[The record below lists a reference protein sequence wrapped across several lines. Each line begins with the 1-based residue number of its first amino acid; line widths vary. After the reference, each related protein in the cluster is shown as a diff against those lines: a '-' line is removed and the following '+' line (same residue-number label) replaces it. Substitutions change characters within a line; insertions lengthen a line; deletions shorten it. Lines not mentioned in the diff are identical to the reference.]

1 MGAIL
6 GLVSLAITIYIWIII
21 IQVLVSW
28 LVVFEVINVNN
39 TKAQNLIALMR
50 KATDP
55 VFTRLRKYIPPIGG
69 IDITPIIVI
78 VGLSLLQ
85 RALYGMGAGMWM

>member
-6 GLVSLAITIYIWIII
+6 SLLSLAITIYIWIII
-21 IQVLVSW
+21 IQVLLSW
-28 LVVFEVINVNN
+28 LIVFDVINVKNEQ
-39 TKAQNLIALMR
+39 AQNLINLLK

-55 VFTRLRKYIPPIGG
+55 VFKPLQKYIPPIGG

-78 VGLSLLQ
+78 LGLTLIQ
-85 RALYGMGAGMWM
+85 RALFSGYYMSF

>member
-6 GLVSLAITIYIWIII
+6 SLLSLAITIYIWIII

-28 LVVFEVINVNN
+28 LIIFDVINVKNEQ
-39 TKAQNLIALMR
+39 AQNLIRLMK

-55 VFTRLRKYIPPIGG
+55 VFKPLQKYIPPIGG

-78 VGLSLLQ
+78 LLLSLIQ
-85 RALYGMGAGMWM
+85 RALHGGYYFGI